1 MLFCISVALLLFCGL
16 SVSDKGNSV
25 RREGRLQVGEKDK
38 IGKDGKEK
46 ENDSFAKVNATGVLL
61 SFLQKLTRHSFL
73 FGGAFTFAIDK
84 PPVYSLKGVDNR
96 SVYI

>member
-1 MLFCISVALLLFCGL
+1 M
-16 SVSDKGNSV
+16 
-25 RREGRLQVGEKDK
+25 EKDK

-73 FGGAFTFAIDK
+73 FGGAFTFAINTINK

-96 SVYI
+96 SVCI